1 MLSPADFDMLFRR
14 SDTERTA
21 RRSRRNSQA
30 RAEMYAIPLSLPAKP
45 IKRR

>member
-14 SDTERTA
+14 SDTERKP
-21 RRSRRNSQA
+21 RRSRRKSGA
-30 RAEMYAIPLSLPAKP
+30 RAQMYAIPLSLPAKP